1 MAAVTGAIIGGV
13 SAIASIAGSI
23 DAKDKA
29 ARNERSAAA
38 RLAKSLAER
47 KDVINPYGN
56 LSVDTKTAEFEAQQ
70 SDQALSNSLDAMLQG
85 GMGAGGATAVAQ
97 AALTSKQNVGQNI
110 RSQEEQ
116 NRILEAKGRQ
126 IQWEGQE
133 TRSVADINRYSGMQQ
148 QYAAQKAQAESDMW
162 SGITSTV
169 MNIGSGISAA
179 YAPKT

>member
-1 MAAVTGAIIGGV
+1 MAVVTGAIVGGV
-13 SAIASIAGSI
+13 GAIASVAGSM

-29 ARNERSAAA
+29 NRRERSA
-38 RLAKSLAER
+38 RNSLNKSLSER
-47 KDVINPYGN
+47 QDVINPYGN

-97 AALTSKQNVGQNI
+97 AALSSKQNVGQNI

-116 NRILEAKGRQ
+116 NRVLEAKGRQ
-126 IQWEGQE
+126 IQWEGKE

-148 QYAAQKAQAESDMW
+148 QYAAQKSQAESDMW
-162 SGITSTV
+162 SGISSGVT
-169 MNIGSGISAA
+169 GLASGIGAA
-179 YAPKT
+179 FAKPA

>member
-1 MAAVTGAIIGGV
+1 MAVVTGAIVGGV
-13 SAIASIAGSI
+13 GAIAGVAGSI

-29 ARNERSAAA
+29 NRRERSAAA
-38 RLAKSLAER
+38 KLNKALSER
-47 KDVINPYGN
+47 QDVINPYGN

-97 AALTSKQNVGQNI
+97 AALASKQNVGQSI

-126 IQWEGQE
+126 IQWEGKE
-133 TRSVADINRYSGMQQ
+133 ARSVADINRYSGMQQ

-162 SGITSTV
+162 SGITSGV

-179 YAPKT
+179 YAKES